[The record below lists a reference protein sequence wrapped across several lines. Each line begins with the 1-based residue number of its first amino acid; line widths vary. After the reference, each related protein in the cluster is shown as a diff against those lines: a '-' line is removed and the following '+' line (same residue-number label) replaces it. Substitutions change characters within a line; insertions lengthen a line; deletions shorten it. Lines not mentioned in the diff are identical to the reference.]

1 MKDMDSTSR
10 KRIAAIGIVIVLLA
24 LTFYSGFKLGATQ
37 TATSGGTDGTASQLL
52 PNADFSLF
60 WDTVKSLKDNYY
72 GINTIS
78 DQDVVYGAIKGAV
91 QSTGDPYTVFFTPS
105 DAKKFNE
112 DLSGSFGGIGAEIGI
127 QDSQLTVISPIKGT
141 PADNAG
147 LKTGDQILKI
157 DDTIVTSDLSVD
169 EAVNLIRGP
178 IGTKVKLMVMRN
190 GWKAA
195 KEFDITRG
203 TIQIPTLDWKM
214 VNGNIAYIQIY
225 NFSANASSLFYQAA
239 LSALLQGA
247 HGVVLDLRGDP
258 GGFLEVAQD
267 IAGWFLPR
275 GDVVVKEKLRSGDE
289 NVLRADGNAALAHMP
304 VVVLVDG
311 GSASASEILS
321 GALRDDRN
329 IKLVGEKTF
338 GKGSVQEVQTMRD
351 GSSLKVT
358 IAEWLTP
365 NGHTINKVG
374 LTPDITVPLTDQDV
388 QSGKDP
394 QYDKAIE
401 IIQQE
406 MAK

>member
-1 MKDMDSTSR
+1 MGFFSR
-10 KRIAAIGIVIVLLA
+10 KRIAAIGVAIILLA
-24 LTFYSGFKLGATQ
+24 ATFYGGYKIGSVKDAAS
-37 TATSGGTDGTASQLL
+37 TATNGVQNSLL
-52 PNADFSLF
+52 QNADFSLF
-60 WDTVKSLKDNYY
+60 WDAVKALKDNYY
-72 GINTIS
+72 GIHKIS
-78 DQDVVYGAIKGAV
+78 DQDIVYGAIKGAV

-105 DAKKFNE
+105 NAKKFNE

-127 QDSQLTVISPIKGT
+127 RNNQLTVIAPIKGN
-141 PADNAG
+141 PAEKAG

-178 IGTKVKLMVMRN
+178 IDTKVKLMVMRN

-195 KEFDITRG
+195 KEFDITRK
-203 TIQIPTLDWKM
+203 TIHIPTLDWKM
-214 VNGNIAYIQIY
+214 VNGNIAYIQLY
-225 NFSANASSLFYQAA
+225 NFSANASSLFYEAA

-247 HGVVLDLRGDP
+247 RGVVLDLRGDP
-258 GGFLEVAQD
+258 GGFLEVATD

-289 NVLRADGNAALAHMP
+289 NILRANGNAALTHMP
-304 VVVLVDG
+304 VVVLIDG

-321 GALRDDRN
+321 GALRDDRS
-329 IKLVGEKTF
+329 IKLIGEKTF
-338 GKGSVQEVQTMRD
+338 GKGSVQEVQTLKD
-351 GSSLKVT
+351 GSSLKVS

-365 NGHTINKVG
+365 DGHTINKIG
-374 LTPDITVPLTDQDV
+374 LQPDIQVPITDQNTKE
-388 QSGKDP
+388 GKDP

-401 IIQQE
+401 IIKQE

>member
-1 MKDMDSTSR
+1 MDSASK
-10 KRIAAIGIVIVLLA
+10 KRITAIGVGIILLA
-24 LTFYSGFKLGATQ
+24 LAFYGGFKLGTTETVTS
-37 TATSGGTDGTASQLL
+37 TADGTAAQLL

-72 GINTIS
+72 GINNVS
-78 DQDVVYGAIKGAV
+78 DQDIVYGAIKGAV
-91 QSTGDPYTVFFTPS
+91 QSTGDPYTVFFPPS

-127 QDSQLTVISPIKGT
+127 QDNQLTVISPIKGT
-141 PADNAG
+141 PAETAG

-157 DDTIVTSDLSVD
+157 DDTIVTADLSVD
-169 EAVNLIRGP
+169 EAVSLIRGP
-178 IGTKVKLMVMRN
+178 IGTKVKLMIMRN
-190 GWKAA
+190 GWKTP

-267 IAGWFLPR
+267 IGGWFLPR
-275 GDVVVKEKLRSGDE
+275 GDVVVREKLRSGDD
-289 NVLRADGNAALAHMP
+289 NVLRANGNAALAQMP

-321 GALRDDRN
+321 GALRDDR
-329 IKLVGEKTF
+329 KVELVGEKTF
-338 GKGSVQEVQTMRD
+338 GKGSVQEVQTMKD
-351 GSSLKVT
+351 GSSLKVS

-365 NGHTINKVG
+365 NGHTINKIG
-374 LTPDITVPLTDQDV
+374 LTPDVTVPLTDQDIKN
-388 QSGKDP
+388 GKDP
-394 QYDKAIE
+394 QYDKAME
-401 IIQQE
+401 IIKQE
-406 MAK
+406 MGK